1 MATIYRAVDW
11 PSGSYFLADPHAPIL
26 PGGSVDG
33 PIQLPH
39 FFRKEF
45 LLDTDLVS
53 IGDVI
58 RIQWRYG
65 NSLGGM
71 LEMRTVRTSLDQD
84 GRRAQ
89 AVLKVQKDGMAYRG
103 CIREGRDAAWTTDAS

>member
-1 MATIYRAVDW
+1 MAGSPSGPYMVGVW
-11 PSGSYFLADPHAPIL
+11 PRWAGGNGSYFLADPHAPIL

-58 RIQWRYG
+58 RIQ
-65 NSLGGM
+65 
-71 LEMRTVRTSLDQD
+71 
-84 GRRAQ
+84 
-89 AVLKVQKDGMAYRG
+89 
-103 CIREGRDAAWTTDAS
+103 